1 VSSFGAANVAGRP
14 GSVLRRGMASS
25 GWLLFIMVLLL
36 GVECVP
42 ARADIG
48 VVLNESLDTSVARIT
63 GSGHTA
69 VYFSR
74 ICADSPVKLRLCG
87 PGEQGSVMSNYT
99 TLGENQPFEWNIVP
113 LSVFVYGVKDPRDRP
128 LLGTPE
134 IKKLLEERYR
144 EKFLTAYCSGPPC
157 TTSGGAEWREMVGAG
172 LSRSIYIF
180 AVETSVE
187 QDRALIDEFNARPNV
202 NHFNAITRNCANFT
216 KGVVDRYFP
225 GAAHRELLN
234 DFGMTSPKAVARSFT
249 HYALRHPELHLH
261 VLHFAQI
268 PGTIKR
274 STETRDG
281 TEQLYHS
288 KKLLIPLAVL
298 ASHELPAFPAAYL
311 LTGRFN
317 PEHQWEAHPA
327 PDGAGAPEPA
337 ALTDQASLDDQERA
351 QLVGTPQE
359 WEQYRRAFDEIAKA
373 ARRDGEAFGHESLSG
388 FPKRLDKT
396 GLATLDADGNLWMKV
411 AQNGRT
417 VTVGLSASNVLA
429 PNSDRVLA
437 QELIL
442 SRVSEILKSP
452 KHGRESMA
460 EFKQDWALLKS
471 FSSRKTA
478 TLSAAVR

>member
-1 VSSFGAANVAGRP
+1 
-14 GSVLRRGMASS
+14 M
-25 GWLLFIMVLLL
+25 
-36 GVECVP
+36 
-42 ARADIG
+42 
-48 VVLNESLDTSVARIT
+48 VLNESLDTSVARIT

-99 TLGENQPFEWNIVP
+99 SLGENQPFEWNVVP
-113 LSVFVYGVKDPRDRP
+113 LSVFVYGVEDPRERP
-128 LLGTPE
+128 LLGTRE
-134 IKKLLEERYR
+134 IKRLLEERYR

-187 QDRALIDEFNARPNV
+187 QDQALIDEFNAQPNV
-202 NHFNAITRNCANFT
+202 NHFNPITRNCANFT
-216 KGVVDRYFP
+216 KSVLDRYFP
-225 GAAHRELLN
+225 GAAHRELVN
-234 DFGMTSPKAVARSFT
+234 DFGMTSPKAIARSFT

-261 VLHFAQI
+261 VLHFAQT

-274 STETRDG
+274 SSETRDG

-288 KKLLIPLAVL
+288 KKLLIPMAAF
-298 ASHELPAFPAAYL
+298 ASHELPFFAAAYL

-327 PDGAGAPEPA
+327 VYSAGTPQTATLA
-337 ALTDQASLDDQERA
+337 DQASFDEDERTE
-351 QLVGTPQE
+351 LVGTPHQ

-373 ARRDGEAFGHESLSG
+373 ASRDGEAFEHESVDG

-396 GLATLDADGNLWMKV
+396 GMPMLDPGGGLWMRV
-411 AQNGRT
+411 AQDGRT
-417 VTVGLSASNVLA
+417 VTVGLSASNLLA
-429 PNSDRVLA
+429 PNSDRSWAYEV
-437 QELIL
+437 IL
-442 SRVSEILKSP
+442 SRVREVLKSP
-452 KHGRESMA
+452 KHSRESMA
-460 EFKQDWALLKS
+460 EFKQDWALLQD
-471 FSSRKTA
+471 FSSRKAVTV
-478 TLSAAVR
+478 SAAAN

>member
-1 VSSFGAANVAGRP
+1 MNGFTPGNVESRP
-14 GSVLRRGMASS
+14 ASAVCRCRNIRAL
-25 GWLLFIMVLLL
+25 WPFVTNLTIALLL
-36 GVECVP
+36 CFVCLP

-113 LSVFVYGVKDPRDRP
+113 LSVFVYGVEDPRDRP

-144 EKFLTAYCSGPPC
+144 EKFLAAYCSGPPC

-298 ASHELPAFPAAYL
+298 ASHELPVFPAAYL

-327 PDGAGAPEPA
+327 LDGAGAA
-337 ALTDQASLDDQERA
+337 RTGRA
-351 QLVGTPQE
+351 H
-359 WEQYRRAFDEIAKA
+359 RSSF
-373 ARRDGEAFGHESLSG
+373 AR
-388 FPKRLDKT
+388 
-396 GLATLDADGNLWMKV
+396 
-411 AQNGRT
+411 
-417 VTVGLSASNVLA
+417 
-429 PNSDRVLA
+429 
-437 QELIL
+437 
-442 SRVSEILKSP
+442 
-452 KHGRESMA
+452 
-460 EFKQDWALLKS
+460 
-471 FSSRKTA
+471 
-478 TLSAAVR
+478 